1 MRFTIRLLTLLRG
14 RERLLAIAIGAALAH
29 VVLGLA
35 PALLIRQVLVE
46 LTVTGTLA
54 AASIAV
60 CAAGIALVAL
70 VRAGCL
76 YLDSFFH
83 HVAAYGMLAD
93 LRVQLFDHLQRLSH
107 RYFNRRQTGA
117 LTNTV
122 INDVDTIELFVAH
135 ALSQFAIGLFVP
147 LGVTLVLLALNWRLG
162 LLAIVMAPVVAL
174 LLLGLTPRLRAHWRS
189 VRAQLSELNAYIQDS
204 LAGISVVKAFGAESA
219 RRAEVAARSAAF
231 ERAITR
237 ALATGTWSTALIE
250 GAAGLATALVI
261 ATGAGMVVQGQLLM
275 ADLFVFLV
283 YLALLYRPLIDLS
296 HANEGLQAAM
306 AASERVFAALDET
319 PEVADRPAIAAPLPP
334 HYWSLAFEA
343 VDFAY
348 EPGRPVLH
356 GVRFCVEP
364 GQVVALVGPSGAGK
378 STLAAL
384 VQRWYDVDAGA
395 VRLAG
400 HDVRDVPLAW
410 LRAQVSAVL
419 QDVFLFHGTVR
430 DNLLVARPAATA
442 AELDAAIAAAN
453 ATDFITDL
461 PDGLDTVIGE
471 RGVRLSGG
479 QKQRLSI
486 ARALLKNAPVLV
498 LDEATSSVDVETEA
512 LIQAALDRLVRHR
525 TTLVIAHRLSTIRH
539 ADQIVVLDAGGV
551 VQAGTH
557 AELIAQPGLYASLY
571 RAQEVSGAWEISGR
585 SPVAN
590 RQ

>member
-1 MRFTIRLLTLLRG
+1 
-14 RERLLAIAIGAALAH
+14 
-29 VVLGLA
+29 
-35 PALLIRQVLVE
+35 
-46 LTVTGTLA
+46 
-54 AASIAV
+54 
-60 CAAGIALVAL
+60 
-70 VRAGCL
+70 
-76 YLDSFFH
+76 
-83 HVAAYGMLAD
+83 MLAD
-93 LRVQLFDHLQRLSH
+93 LRVLLFDHVQRLSH

-122 INDVDTIELFVAH
+122 ISDVDTIELFVAH

-162 LLAIVMAPVVAL
+162 LLAVVMVPVVAL
-174 LLLGLTPRLRAHWRS
+174 LLLVATPRLRAHWRS

-204 LAGISVVKAFGAESA
+204 LAGISVVKAFGAEAA

-231 ERAITR
+231 ERAITG
-237 ALATGTWSTALIE
+237 ALATGTWPTALIE

-261 ATGAGMVVQGQLLM
+261 AAGASMVVQGQLLM

-283 YLALLYRPLIDLS
+283 YLALLYRPMIDLS

-319 PEVADRPAIAAPLPP
+319 PEVADQPAAAVPAPP
-334 HYWSLAFEA
+334 HHWSLAFEGI
-343 VDFAY
+343 DFAY
-348 EPGRPVLH
+348 EPGRPVLRD
-356 GVRFCVEP
+356 VSFRVEP

-400 HDVRDVPLAW
+400 HDLRDVPLAW

-430 DNLLVARPAATA
+430 ENLLVARPDATA
-442 AELDAAIAAAN
+442 ADLDAATRAAN
-453 ATDFITDL
+453 AADFIADL

-486 ARALLKNAPVLV
+486 ARALLKDTPVLL

-539 ADQIVVLDAGGV
+539 ADRIVVLDAGRV
-551 VQAGTH
+551 VQTGTH
-557 AELIAQPGLYASLY
+557 DDLIAQPGLYANLY
-571 RAQEVSGAWEISGR
+571 RAQEVSGAWEISR
-585 SPVAN
+585 QLPVASS
-590 RQ
+590 Q